1 MNLLETLQKAT
12 EAGIK
17 FNPEKC
23 KIKQQKIEYFGHIVS
38 PKGVISCH
46 KKVKAIMEMPAPTNK
61 QELQSFLGTINFLA
75 THIPNL
81 SKHTYLMRGL
91 MKKDTHF
98 IWTNDMTQEFNDI
111 KNLIAKSI
119 ELVHFD
125 PNKPAIIETD
135 ASVKGLGAVL
145 IQD

>member
-1 MNLLETLQKAT
+1 
-12 EAGIK
+12 
-17 FNPEKC
+17 
-23 KIKQQKIEYFGHIVS
+23 
-38 PKGVISCH
+38 
-46 KKVKAIMEMPAPTNK
+46 
-61 QELQSFLGTINFLA
+61 
-75 THIPNL
+75 
-81 SKHTYLMRGL
+81 MRGL

>member
-1 MNLLETLQKAT
+1 MDKVMDGIPGTFPCADDVKVQGSTKERHDMNLLETVQKAT

-23 KIKQQKIEYFGHIVS
+23 KIKQQKIEYFGRIVS
-38 PKGVISCH
+38 PKGVIPCH

-81 SKHTYLMRGL
+81 SNTHT
-91 MKKDTHF
+91 
-98 IWTNDMTQEFNDI
+98 
-111 KNLIAKSI
+111 
-119 ELVHFD
+119 
-125 PNKPAIIETD
+125 
-135 ASVKGLGAVL
+135 
-145 IQD
+145 